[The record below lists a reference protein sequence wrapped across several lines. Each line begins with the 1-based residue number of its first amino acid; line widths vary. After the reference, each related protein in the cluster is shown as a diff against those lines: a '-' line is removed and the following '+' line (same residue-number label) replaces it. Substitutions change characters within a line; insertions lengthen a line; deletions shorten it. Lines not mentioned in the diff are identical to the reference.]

1 MVGVTPPRT
10 GKSMAEVNVLCPSCR
25 RANPRNDQTL
35 RRARFCQH
43 CGHDIVLNN
52 AQSEQGPRFYITRVI
67 KEGGQGAVY
76 QTIGEDWQP
85 YAVKEMLDRFNDQRE
100 RNEATERFRAEAE
113 LLQGLRH
120 PRIPRVY
127 AHFEDEGRHYLAMEF
142 IQGGDL
148 EQIVE
153 RDGPLDE
160 ARVLAIADQVCDVLE
175 YLHGRGLIYR
185 DMKPSNL
192 MVDRDNNV
200 KLIDFGIA
208 EVFQR
213 ADRGAQIGTPGYAP
227 PEQYQG
233 LASVASDIYSL
244 GATLHH
250 LLSRRDPRDE
260 PPFSFPPL
268 RQLRP
273 QVSRRTAEAVGR
285 ALQMKPEE
293 RFRSVAEMRAALRPL
308 PERPPEVRR
317 APPATP
323 RPAAA
328 ARPAAATAP
337 AAGGKA
343 LPKERASPPR
353 RRGGLGQAL
362 MRALVLL
369 VIAVLLGGMGLFF
382 ARPDLVQQ
390 YVPGL
395 LPGGTP
401 TQVQMLSQPI
411 PLDLVVTLPNGADDN
426 TVRQAFLEEYTR
438 TIQQQFGQG
447 ARVNTASFGFVGDPP
462 SAVSQANGTT
472 SYSAACQAF
481 VTPGP

>member
-1 MVGVTPPRT
+1 
-10 GKSMAEVNVLCPSCR
+10 MAEVNVLCPNCR

-76 QTIGEDWQP
+76 QTIGDDWKP
-85 YAVKEMLDRFNDQRE
+85 YAVKEMLDRFSDQRE
-100 RNEATERFRAEAE
+100 RNEATERFRTEAI

-142 IQGGDL
+142 IEGEDL

-153 RDGPLDE
+153 REGPLDE

-185 DMKPSNL
+185 DMKPSNVML
-192 MVDRDNNV
+192 DRSNGV

-208 EVFQR
+208 NLFER

-233 LASVASDIYSL
+233 LTSIESDIYSL

-250 LLSRRDPRDE
+250 LLTRRDPRDE

-273 QVSRRTAEAVGR
+273 QIARRTAEAIGR
-285 ALQMKPEE
+285 ALQMKPED
-293 RFRSVAEMRAALRPL
+293 RFRSVAEFRAALRPL

-317 APPATP
+317 APPATT
-323 RPAAA
+323 RPAAAA
-328 ARPAAATAP
+328 ARPAAAAVPTANDKLPSKPQAQPP
-337 AAGGKA
+337 A
-343 LPKERASPPR
+343 RQ
-353 RRGGLGQAL
+353 RGGVLQAL
-362 MRALVLL
+362 ARMLVLL
-369 VIAVLLGGMGLFF
+369 LIVVLLGGIGLFF

-390 YVPGL
+390 YMPGL
-395 LPGGTP
+395 LPSSAP
-401 TQVQMLSQPI
+401 TQVQTLSQPI
-411 PLDLVVTLPNGADDN
+411 PLELLVTLPDNADADA
-426 TVRQAFLEEYTR
+426 VRQAFLTEYTKQ
-438 TIQQQFGQG
+438 IQQQYGQG
-447 ARVNTASFGFVGDPP
+447 ARVNVATFAYVGSQPRV
-462 SAVSQANGTT
+462 VSQGASTT
-472 SYSAACQAF
+472 TYSASCEAF
-481 VTPGP
+481 VTPGS